1 MEDSPTS
8 EWARLSCSCVL
19 ACWEGNS
26 FYRIGIITNTFQPMI
41 WNSLPTRVVGVWLPV
56 GLSGDHWVGLAPEPK
71 LHCAPRKERLLGFV
85 NTQISH
91 ATLGSGASWSYS
103 TIIGLHKICPQQ
115 VYFSLNATFCCRATK
130 WFFRKN
136 PPTPTQIVYLWLNW
150 IDEIPPCLWKLTQD
164 ITSPIEKRP
173 SRGKIL
179 IPIK

>member
-1 MEDSPTS
+1 MRWSELLCSKPTCDLRIWPTMEDSPTS

-26 FYRIGIITNTFQPMI
+26 FFPIGIITNTFQPMI

-130 WFFRKN
+130 WFSVRIRLPQHELSIF
-136 PPTPTQIVYLWLNW
+136 
-150 IDEIPPCLWKLTQD
+150 D
-164 ITSPIEKRP
+164 
-173 SRGKIL
+173 
-179 IPIK
+179 